1 MNTMGIKLVFA
12 YNREVLQFLIKNMEV
27 FYTDRKW
34 LNKWIRFIPKD
45 KDFVKKNPRLAHL
58 FELSPEELK
67 EYSGAKTN
75 EDLALLI
82 VRDAKSKGLVLRKV
96 LEN

>member
-1 MNTMGIKLVFA
+1 MNTMDIKLVFA
-12 YNREVLQFLIKNMEV
+12 YNREMLRFLVKNMEV

-34 LNKWIRFIPKD
+34 RSKWIRFIPKD
-45 KDFVKKNPRLAHL
+45 EDFINKNPKLAHL

-67 EYSGAKTN
+67 EYKGAKTN

-82 VRDAKSKGLVLRKV
+82 IRDAKSKGLVLRKV

>member
-1 MNTMGIKLVFA
+1 MDIKLVFA
-12 YNREVLQFLIKNMEV
+12 YNREMLQFLVKNMEV

-34 LNKWIRFIPKD
+34 RNKWIRFIPKD
-45 KDFVKKNPRLAHL
+45 DDFVKNYPKLAHL
-58 FELSPEELK
+58 FEFTPEELK
-67 EYSGAKTN
+67 EYKGAKTN

-82 VRDAKSKGLVLRKV
+82 IRDAKSKGLVLRKV